1 MFKLFLDPGHGGK
14 DSGATGNGLMEKNIT
29 LKICQLIRDRLQN
42 EYEGIDILM
51 SRTGDSYPTLPSRTE
66 KANAWGA
73 DFYLS
78 VHVNSGGAIGFESFI
93 YPGVGQPTT
102 SYQNTIHQEI
112 IKATGFYDRGKK
124 QGDFH
129 VLRESRMPALLTENG
144 FIDNTEDAAKL
155 KDPNFIEKIAKGHV
169 QGIVKIA
176 NLKSITPKDSAG

>member
-42 EYEGIDILM
+42 DYEGIAILM
-51 SRTGDSYPTLPSRTE
+51 SRSGDSYPTLTARTE

-78 VHVNSGGAIGFESFI
+78 VHVNSGGATGFESFI

-144 FIDNTEDAAKL
+144 FLLIIL
-155 KDPNFIEKIAKGHV
+155 KMR
-169 QGIVKIA
+169 Q
-176 NLKSITPKDSAG
+176 S